1 MIDVV
6 EISIENSENKHL
18 CSSSEY
24 ELNKGVNII
33 AKTDKGLQ
41 YGIVT
46 KSNFKVKPQEVTE
59 TLFKVSRIANKED
72 FRKNKQNISHA
83 SKALKKCKNLIKKYK
98 LNMSLI
104 NAYYNFDRSLLYF
117 QFVSD
122 ERVDFRDLAKELAS
136 IYKTRIELR
145 QIGVRDKAKY
155 IGGCGPCGKELCC
168 RQFLKDFESV
178 SINNVKNQNLSL
190 NPSKI
195 NGVCGRLLCCMKY
208 EDECYKE
215 LRKDM
220 PTIGKM
226 VETDQGKG
234 KVISIDILKQTYRV
248 DLGDKGIIECEV
260 NGSNK

>member
-1 MIDVV
+1 
-6 EISIENSENKHL
+6 
-18 CSSSEY
+18 
-24 ELNKGVNII
+24 
-33 AKTDKGLQ
+33 
-41 YGIVT
+41 
-46 KSNFKVKPQEVTE
+46 
-59 TLFKVSRIANKED
+59 
-72 FRKNKQNISHA
+72 
-83 SKALKKCKNLIKKYK
+83 
-98 LNMSLI
+98 MSLI

-226 VETDQGKG
+226 VETDQGKV